1 MGSRLLII
9 GAGPAGLAAAWSA
22 AMQGA
27 GVTIIEKMPSPGRKL
42 LITGAGRCNISAAGD
57 EDSFIR
63 RYYSGG
69 RFLYPAFTN
78 FFREDLL
85 EIMNSQGI
93 RFKTESNGKIFPVSD
108 QAEDI
113 LRAWLSLCAKL
124 NVNIISGNGAIKLLI
139 DDHKIRGIST
149 RNGDIEADAIIIATG
164 GASWPGTGSSG
175 DGYKM
180 AAACGHT
187 IIKPRPALVPI
198 TIKQKWLREL
208 QGISLDHAQLKLTKN
223 GKRIATESGELLF
236 THFGLSGPAIL
247 RISRNLP
254 DFSLQSQDTEANWQL
269 KINLVSDK
277 KHEDLINL
285 WRGQIAQN
293 QGRTIV
299 NALSRP
305 FPAKLTNELLKLAG
319 IDPTIRA
326 ADVSNTQLDNLA
338 MTCRN
343 LILDIEGT
351 RGYREAMVT
360 AGGVSLKEID
370 PRTMQSKLVRGL
382 YFAGEV
388 MDIDGD
394 TGGYNLQA
402 AFSTGVLAGRHA
414 AAD

>member
-27 GVTIIEKMPSPGRKL
+27 GVSIIEKMPSPGRKL

-63 RYYSGG
+63 RYFSGG

-113 LRAWLSLCAKL
+113 LRAWLSLCTKL

-139 DDHKIRGIST
+139 DDNKIRGIST
-149 RNGDIEADAIIIATG
+149 RNGDIEADAVIIATG

-187 IIKPRPALVPI
+187 IIKPRPALVPV

-208 QGISLDHAQLKLTKN
+208 KGISLDHTQLKLTKN
-223 GKRIATESGELLF
+223 GKRIAAESGELLF

-254 DFSLQSQDTEANWQL
+254 DFSLQSRDTEANWQL

-285 WRGQIAQN
+285 WRDQIAQN

-305 FPAKLTNELLKLAG
+305 FPSKLTNELLNLAG

-343 LILDIEGT
+343 LLLDIEGT

>member
-1 MGSRLLII
+1 
-9 GAGPAGLAAAWSA
+9 
-22 AMQGA
+22 
-27 GVTIIEKMPSPGRKL
+27 
-42 LITGAGRCNISAAGD
+42 
-57 EDSFIR
+57 
-63 RYYSGG
+63 
-69 RFLYPAFTN
+69 
-78 FFREDLL
+78 
-85 EIMNSQGI
+85 
-93 RFKTESNGKIFPVSD
+93 
-108 QAEDI
+108 
-113 LRAWLSLCAKL
+113 
-124 NVNIISGNGAIKLLI
+124 
-139 DDHKIRGIST
+139 
-149 RNGDIEADAIIIATG
+149 
-164 GASWPGTGSSG
+164 
-175 DGYKM
+175 M

-187 IIKPRPALVPI
+187 IIKPRPALVPV

-208 QGISLDHAQLKLTKN
+208 KGISLDHTQLKLTKN
-223 GKRIATESGELLF
+223 GKRIAAESGELLF

-254 DFSLQSQDTEANWQL
+254 DFSLQSRDTEANWQL

-285 WRGQIAQN
+285 WRDQIAQN

-305 FPAKLTNELLKLAG
+305 FPSKLTNELLNLAG

-343 LILDIEGT
+343 LLLDIEGT